1 MRDLSPEPLH
11 VKQIREVTAQEV
23 RNELCDLCSQRKLL
37 NL

>member
-1 MRDLSPEPLH
+1 MLSPQPLD
-11 VKQIREVTAQEV
+11 VRQIREVTAWKA